1 MSELYGIDREKSLQG
16 LPGNIINVTHKSDC
30 PGDDY
35 TYLYLTDTPSKDS
48 DIILNQW
55 YFINLGATR
64 FGLEG
69 GDQLFIENNL
79 NFNVFWY
86 VIYFDDPLDSST
98 SSTNSTIRRGIIKAN
113 SSDRISAATH
123 TDCLFCCVKM
133 D

>member
-16 LPGNIINVTHKSDC
+16 LSDNIINVTHKSDC
-30 PGDDY
+30 PGNDY

-48 DIILNQW
+48 DIILNQC

-64 FGLEG
+64 FNLEYA
-69 GDQLFIENNL
+69 DQLFIKNNL

-86 VIYFDDPLDSST
+86 VIYFNDQSD

>member
-1 MSELYGIDREKSLQG
+1 MSELYGIDREKGLQE
-16 LPGNIINVTHKSDC
+16 LSGNIINVTYKSDC

-35 TYLYLTDTPSKDS
+35 TYLYLTATSSKDS

-55 YFINLGATR
+55 YFINLWSTR

-69 GDQLFIENNL
+69 GDQLFIKNNL

-86 VIYFDDPLDSST
+86 AIYFDDQSN

-113 SSDRISAATH
+113 SSDNISAATH
-123 TDCLFCCVKM
+123 ADCLFCCVKI

>member
-16 LPGNIINVTHKSDC
+16 LSDNIINVTHKSDC
-30 PGDDY
+30 PGNDY

-55 YFINLGATR
+55 YFINLWATR

-69 GDQLFIENNL
+69 GDQLFIKNNL

-86 VIYFDDPLDSST
+86 VIYFDDQFDSST
-98 SSTNSTIRRGIIKAN
+98 SSIDSTIRRGIIKAN

-123 TDCLFCCVKM
+123 ADCLFCCVKM